1 MTRMNS
7 PLVRS
12 YKAFRQLGFRQVSL
26 FAWYQF
32 KLRSGL
38 LRFQTRARETTLDQD
53 LRLAVDFLPIPD
65 QAKLRALLGD
75 SDAVLIQQADEIV
88 SGQVRLF
95 SGEPRSLRLVLDEP
109 LEHWT
114 KYKSGQYQ
122 GEDIKFTWEVGR
134 FGWATTLARAYVL
147 SGDEKYAR
155 TFWKYTETF
164 LAANPP
170 NRGPH
175 WASAQEVA
183 LRLVCL
189 SFTYAV
195 FKNSPETM
203 PERATLLAN
212 ALADHAARI
221 PPTLVYARAQN
232 NNHLL
237 TEAVGLYTAG
247 TVLPD
252 HLQAEKWRALGW
264 RWLNDAL
271 QTQVTSAGAYV
282 QNSANYHRL
291 MLQAALWAAAVA
303 SGRGEAFPTDTQTKL
318 AAATRWLLALL
329 DEDSGGVP
337 NLGPNDGA
345 YILPLTTLPFDD
357 YRPVLQAAAQA
368 FLGGRPFPPGAWDEM
383 NQWLNVQAPARAAAL
398 NENTAPIR
406 ISGTQSWAYL
416 RAAVFQ
422 ARPGHADQLHL
433 DLWWRGLNVARDA
446 GTYLYNG
453 DSPWDNALAGSGVH
467 NTLTMD
473 GQGQMTRAGRFLW
486 LDWAQAEVMDTGY
499 AESGKLSWV
508 VAQHDGYHKLGL
520 LHRRMVTCE
529 GDQWLVRDQVLPETD
544 EVVDTFQ
551 VRLHWLLPDWPWEL
565 EHNVL
570 RLRSPHGPVTIEV
583 TAKGATNLCFQ
594 LVRAGE
600 LLAGEGPANPVQG
613 WYSPTYAQKQPAL
626 SLTASGGGLLPLT
639 LTSQFVFPE

>member
-1 MTRMNS
+1 MNS
-7 PLVRS
+7 RLALS
-12 YKAFRQLGFRQVSL
+12 YKTFRQLGFRQVSL
-26 FAWYQF
+26 FAWYQV

-38 LRFQTRARETTLDQD
+38 LRLQTRARETALDQD
-53 LRLAVDFLPIPD
+53 LQLAVGFLPVPD
-65 QAKLRALLGD
+65 QAKLRAVLGD
-75 SDAVLIQQADEIV
+75 DEAALIQEADEILA
-88 SGQVRLF
+88 GQVRLF
-95 SGEPRSLRLVLDEP
+95 GGEPRPMKLVLDEP
-109 LEHWT
+109 LDHWT
-114 KYKSGQYQ
+114 RYKSGQYQ

-134 FGWATTLARAYVL
+134 FGWATALARAYVL
-147 SGDEKYAR
+147 SGDEKYTR
-155 TFWKYTETF
+155 TFWENTETF

-189 SFTYAV
+189 SFAYAV
-195 FKNSPETM
+195 LINSPETT
-203 PERATLLAN
+203 PERTKLLVN
-212 ALADHAARI
+212 SLAAHAARI

-252 HLQAEKWRALGW
+252 HPQAEKWRALGW
-264 RWLNDAL
+264 RWLNEAL
-271 QTQVTSAGAYV
+271 QTQITSVGAYV

-291 MLQAALWAAAVA
+291 MLQAALWAGVVAA
-303 SGRGEAFPTDTQTKL
+303 GRGDAFPTETQTKL

-329 DEDSGGVP
+329 DEDNGHVP

-345 YILPLTTLPFDD
+345 YILPLTTQAFSD
-357 YRPVLQAAAQA
+357 YRPVLQAAAQT

-383 NQWLNVQAPARAAAL
+383 TLWLNFQSPARATTL
-398 NENTAPIR
+398 KETNTPIR

-416 RAAVFQ
+416 RAAEFQ

-433 DLWWRGLNVARDA
+433 DLWWRGLNIACDA

-453 DSPWDNALAGSGVH
+453 NPPWDNTLAGTGVH
-467 NTLTMD
+467 NTLTVN
-473 GQGQMTRAGRFLW
+473 GQDQMTRAGRFLW

-499 AESGKLSWV
+499 AESGQLSWV
-508 VAQHDGYHKLGL
+508 VAQHDGYRKLGV

-529 GDQWLVRDQVLPETD
+529 GDQWLVRDQILAEAD
-544 EVVDTFQ
+544 EVTDAFK
-551 VRLHWLLPDWPWEL
+551 VRLRWLLPDWLWEL

-570 RLRSPHGPVTIEV
+570 RLKTQHGPMTVEV

-600 LLAGEGPANPVQG
+600 LLAGEGQVDPVQG

-626 SLTASGGGLLPLT
+626 SLAVSGEGPLPLT